1 MRIAAGEID
10 GLITAQLDSRMI
22 FAAREAGFASVPT
35 EDAIVG
41 RQRMLMF
48 IERIVVSPGDI
59 LIEFKPVYDQPA
71 EAVTIRATL
80 VRRGKEMKL
89 ALAPEHDGTDSQQDP
104 ALIRFIVRAHIA
116 RTALEQSSDMT
127 IAQLAS
133 QQGYS
138 RDYYVVLLRIAH
150 LAPDITSA
158 ILDGRQPAALNRQRL
173 ARIASL
179 PMDWQGQRAALGFV

>member
-1 MRIAAGEID
+1 
-10 GLITAQLDSRMI
+10 
-22 FAAREAGFASVPT
+22 
-35 EDAIVG
+35 
-41 RQRMLMF
+41 MLMF
-48 IERIVVSPGDI
+48 IERIIVSPAHI
-59 LIEFKPVYDQPA
+59 LIDFKPVYDQPA
-71 EAVTIRATL
+71 EAVTIPATL

-104 ALIRFIVRAHIA
+104 ALIQFIVRAHMA

-127 IAQLAS
+127 IEQLAS

-150 LAPDITSA
+150 LAPDIISA

-179 PMDWQGQRAALGFV
+179 PLDWQGQRAALGFA